1 MASALYPKFKEA
13 LLGGEIDLTTVD
25 VKAVLVDTG
34 DSGGEYS
41 AADEFL
47 GDIVAGARVVTSGNL
62 ASKTVTGGTFD
73 AADVTFTAAS
83 GDPVE
88 AIVLYVDSGTATTSP
103 LICFIDTVAGPTPLS
118 ITLNGGDVVVQ
129 WAAGGI
135 FSL

>member
-13 LLGGEIDLTTVD
+13 LLGADVDLPTVN

-34 DSGGEYS
+34 DVG
-41 AADEFL
+41 AAYNAAHQFL
-47 GDIVAGARVVTSGNL
+47 SDIPSGARVVTSGNL
-62 ASKTVTGGTFD
+62 ASKTITGGVFD
-73 AADVTFTAAS
+73 AADITFTAAA

-88 AIVLYVDSGTATTSP
+88 AIVLYVDSGTPTTSQ
-103 LICFIDTVAGPTPLS
+103 LICFIDTVAGPAPLS
-118 ITLNGGDVVVQ
+118 ITLNGGDVNVQ